1 MLWCLENVRDNIRTR
16 QGRRVFFLAEGDTL
30 TSSARDYLTEERI
43 PIVPAAQAK
52 ITRYRGLDGCY
63 YEEKPEHMTQLTGE
77 VLVPKTHPRIRFR
90 GSLDSLE
97 SRILLLALEEPEL
110 QAQCGELL
118 DFVRQI
124 LKCEVLEEPFR
135 VDRLLGMTLD
145 QVRTYSQLPQQY
157 LGIPHF
163 MPGPRHGLRVARL
176 NGLRTQVRQTELEA
190 AQAFPEGREDIIR
203 GLNRLSSAVYILM
216 LKCVQQ
222 QGAT

>member
-16 QGRRVFFLAEGDTL
+16 QGRRVFFLGEGDTL

-63 YEEKPEHMTQLTGE
+63 YEEKPEHMTQLAGE

-97 SRILLLALEEPEL
+97 SRILLLALEEPE
-110 QAQCGELL
+110 
-118 DFVRQI
+118 
-124 LKCEVLEEPFR
+124 EPFR
-135 VDRLLGMTLD
+135 VEGLLGMTLD

-176 NGLRTQVRQTELEA
+176 NGLRTQVRQTELAA